1 MIKNNV
7 VFYIFF
13 LMRVYN
19 FFVNLPSIL
28 VKQAMIELLENQPLK
43 TVTPDRWKEFSKY
56 AEISQELNLVELHL
70 T

>member
-1 MIKNNV
+1 
-7 VFYIFF
+7 
-13 LMRVYN
+13 
-19 FFVNLPSIL
+19 LPSIL

-70 T
+70 I